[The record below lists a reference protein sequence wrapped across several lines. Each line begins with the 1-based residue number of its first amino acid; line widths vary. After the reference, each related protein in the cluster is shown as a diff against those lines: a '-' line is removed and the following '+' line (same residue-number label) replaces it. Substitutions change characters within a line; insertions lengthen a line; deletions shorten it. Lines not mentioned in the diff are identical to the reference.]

1 MVVKFVMSGRVNKTL
16 DKVYNEM
23 MSGHKNKSIYDGL
36 YNNFIKDILGY
47 KNIQNLTSDD
57 IDYFYMYLKNKTYN
71 GHLYSESYI
80 RKIMNLLKKIL
91 DYGIKNKYIDINLV
105 KIKLYFLENHWLK
118 FKLSLY
124 LI

>member
-105 KIKLYFLENHWLK
+105 KIKLYFLENH
-118 FKLSLY
+118 
-124 LI
+124 

>member
-1 MVVKFVMSGRVNKTL
+1 MVVKFVMSGGDNKTL

-23 MSGHKNKSIYDGL
+23 ISGHKNKSIYDGL
-36 YNNFIKDILGY
+36 YNNFIKDILGF
-47 KNIQNLTSDD
+47 KNIKDLTSND

-80 RKIMNLLKKIL
+80 RKVMNLLKNIF
-91 DYGIKNKYIDINLV
+91 DYGIQNKYVNTNLV
-105 KIKLYFLENHWLK
+105 KIKLYFLKNHWLK
-118 FKLSLY
+118 CKLSLY